1 MACLCIMIFKGKK
14 NDGLCRDGEMNLL
27 SGCDDD
33 VSDRRFLG
41 GLSGESRRELLEKG
55 DLKT

>member
-1 MACLCIMIFKGKK
+1 MIFKGKK